1 MLTSM
6 QKKVD
11 VATYEAFKAYEPGK
25 LQNGLS
31 VLGVAEDGVGPAFD
45 EFNAKHVTPEMT
57 AAVDAAKAK
66 IISGEIKVHDFRSDK
81 ACPV

>member
-1 MLTSM
+1 M

-11 VATYEAFKAYEPGK
+11 VATYEAFKSFSDGNFVADHTI
-25 LQNGLS
+25 
-31 VLGVAEDGVGPAFD
+31 LGVAEDGVGPAFD
-45 EFNAKHVTPEMT
+45 EHNAALVTPEMK
-57 AAVDAAKAK
+57 AAVDEATAK